1 MRVEYDKSVEAIY
14 IHLRDLPYAFGED
27 LDDSRR
33 IDFGA
38 DAQPIGIEL
47 LNVDLGVKIKIAGL
61 PEREAI
67 EKLLERYN
75 INVLV

>member
-1 MRVEYDKSVEAIY
+1 MRVELDESVEAIY
-14 IHLRDLPYAFGED
+14 IHLRDIPYAFGED

-38 DAQPIGIEL
+38 DGQPIGIEL
-47 LNVDLGVKIKIAGL
+47 LNVDLGVRTDGL

-75 INVLV
+75 IKVLV

>member
-1 MRVEYDKSVEAIY
+1 
-14 IHLRDLPYAFGED
+14 

-47 LNVDLGVKIKIAGL
+47 LNVDLGVKIDGL
-61 PEREAI
+61 PQREAI
-67 EKLLERYN
+67 EKLLERYH
-75 INVLV
+75 IKVLV

>member
-1 MRVEYDKSVEAIY
+1 MRVELDESVEAIY
-14 IHLRDLPYAFGED
+14 IHLRDIPYAFGED

-38 DAQPIGIEL
+38 DGQSIGIEL
-47 LNVDLGVKIKIAGL
+47 LNVDLGVKIDGL
-61 PEREAI
+61 PQREAI

-75 INVLV
+75 IKVLV

>member
-1 MRVEYDKSVEAIY
+1 MRIEYDKSVEAIY
-14 IHLRDLPYAFGED
+14 IHLRDIPYAFGED

-47 LNVDLGVKIKIAGL
+47 LNVDLGVKIDGL

-67 EKLLERYN
+67 EKLLERYH
-75 INVLV
+75 IKVLV